1 MSAIIETSGLSKRFG
16 GIVVADDINVSLNAG
31 KIVGLVGPN
40 GAGKTSLINLIS
52 GIVAPDVGT
61 ITLAGQ
67 RIEGLKAY
75 ERARRGIVRTWQHI
89 RLFPSLS
96 ILENLLVSPREYFGE
111 SLKGAFLPESNE
123 AAAIRE
129 RALHQLARVR
139 MSDFAHRYPNELSLG
154 KQKLVALARALMND
168 GKCLLLDE
176 PMAGVEAGAFDVMKD
191 IVREEARGGRAVC
204 VVEHNISFIADLC
217 DSCVFLFNGSVVA
230 TGPIADMMR
239 DKHLTNLYF
248 GTH

>member
-1 MSAIIETSGLSKRFG
+1 MSAIIETARLSKRFG
-16 GIVVADDINVSLNAG
+16 GIVVADDINIAFDAG

-40 GAGKTSLINLIS
+40 GAGKTSLINLVS
-52 GIVAPDVGT
+52 GIVPPDAGT

-67 RIEGLKAY
+67 RIEGLKAF
-75 ERARRGIVRTWQHI
+75 ERARLGIVRTWQHI

-96 ILENLLVSPREYFGE
+96 ILENLLVAPREYFGE
-111 SLKGAFLPESNE
+111 SLLGAFAPE
-123 AAAIRE
+123 AAAAAQIRE
-129 RALHQLARVR
+129 RALHQLSRVR

-176 PMAGVEAGAFDVMKD
+176 PMAGVEAGAFEVMKD
-191 IVREEARGGRAVC
+191 IVREEARAGRAVC
-204 VVEHNISFIADLC
+204 VVEHNISFISDLC